1 MDDLA
6 SDARALA
13 VVLGEDPDVAAILS
27 LQLQVLGLQ
36 SRYHRS
42 ATGMLEEV
50 ASSRPQLVVVGLDFA
65 EPDGIALLRL
75 LAEQEY
81 RGWVLLLGG
90 VEPKIAR
97 IAERVGQ
104 TLGLQM
110 LGSLDTPMRLAE
122 LRERLGDLRLGSQA
136 PGVPRAD
143 PFFTA
148 SELEGALARREL
160 AVHYQPQFELASG
173 RLSGVEALVRWAHP
187 EIGLIGPANFL
198 PLLTAGQSR
207 RLTAYVLEQA
217 LADAQRWR
225 RQGLALSVSVN
236 VTADDLM
243 APDLLALTRH
253 RGPGEPP
260 LLVFEITETAAM
272 DDELLGSEIAAR
284 LHLNGLEISVDDFG
298 VGFSSLSRLQMLPIS
313 ELKVDRSFVR
323 YLHAD
328 PQDAAIVEAV
338 ALLGRRLGLRV
349 VAEGLE
355 EGASVALLERFG
367 CTHVQGFGLSR
378 PVAAEAI
385 PTLARAQASIRE
397 RMAASG
403 APVGITP

>member
-6 SDARALA
+6 RDPRALA
-13 VVLGEDPDVAAILS
+13 LVLDEDPDAAAILS
-27 LQLQVLGLQ
+27 LQLHVLGMQ
-36 SRYHRS
+36 SRYYRC
-42 ATGMLEEV
+42 AMAMLDEV
-50 ASSRPQLVVVGLDFA
+50 ASCRPQLVVMGLEFA
-65 EPDGIALLRL
+65 DPDSIALLRL

-110 LGSLDTPMRLAE
+110 LGSLDKPMRLTE
-122 LRERLGDLRLGSQA
+122 LRERLGSLRLGSQP
-136 PGVPRAD
+136 PGVPCTE
-143 PFFTA
+143 PFFSA
-148 SELEGALARREL
+148 AELEGALARREL
-160 AVHYQPQFELASG
+160 TVHYQPQFELATG

-207 RLTAYVLEQA
+207 RLTGYVLEQA
-217 LADAQRWR
+217 LADAGGWQ
-225 RQGLALSVSVN
+225 RQGLALSLSVN

-243 APDLLALTRH
+243 SPDLLALPRQ

-260 LLVFEITETAAM
+260 PLVFEITETAAM

-313 ELKVDRSFVR
+313 ELKVDRSFVSH
-323 YLHAD
+323 LHEDA
-328 PQDAAIVEAV
+328 QDAAIVEAV

-349 VAEGLE
+349 VAEGVE
-355 EGASVALLERFG
+355 APEGVALLERFG

-385 PTLARAQASIRE
+385 PPLARTQLSIRE

-403 APVGITP
+403 ASAGITP